1 MLMCDTYKKVLVAK
15 GTPHNQTGNLIYHL
29 FQAWCD
35 LVLAVMI
42 HRDQNNQMGL
52 HLFDTSS
59 TSIERTAELVGM
71 FRKNRSQK
79 TF

>member
-1 MLMCDTYKKVLVAK
+1 MLMCDTYSKVLVAK
-15 GTPHNQTGNLIYHL
+15 GTPRVQTGKFTYHL

-42 HRDQNNQMGL
+42 HHDQNHLMGL
-52 HLFDTSS
+52 HLFDASS

-71 FRKNRSQK
+71 FRKNGSQK
-79 TF
+79 IF